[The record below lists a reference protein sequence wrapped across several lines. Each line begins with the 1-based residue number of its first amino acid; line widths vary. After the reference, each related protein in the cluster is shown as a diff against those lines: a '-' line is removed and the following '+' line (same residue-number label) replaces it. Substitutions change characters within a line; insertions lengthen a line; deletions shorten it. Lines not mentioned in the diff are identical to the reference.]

1 MAGWGRGVSGGW
13 AGGGA
18 GGVVGG
24 GHEVLVAGRSAAKA
38 AAFCAEL
45 ERAERVVA
53 DRAQGIGMVLARH
66 RPDLVIDAAGP
77 FQASGYTVPEA
88 CNAMRTPYL
97 DLADGRDF
105 VCGIGALD
113 RAAKDAGVAIVS
125 GASSVPA
132 LSGAVARQLAA
143 GLERVDQVEIAI
155 TASSRATAGGSGSGG
170 VPSFAGKPIR
180 AW

>member
-24 GHEVLVAGRSAAKA
+24 GREVLVAGRSAAKA

-45 ERAERVVA
+45 ERAEPVVA

-77 FQASGYTVPEA
+77 FQASGYNLPGA
-88 CNAMRTPYL
+88 C
-97 DLADGRDF
+97 DG
-105 VCGIGALD
+105 
-113 RAAKDAGVAIVS
+113 
-125 GASSVPA
+125 
-132 LSGAVARQLAA
+132 
-143 GLERVDQVEIAI
+143 
-155 TASSRATAGGSGSGG
+155 GGSPRPGL
-170 VPSFAGKPIR
+170 FR
-180 AW
+180 